1 MKEKILI
8 ALNDSNLTDALL
20 SRLVK
25 DGYILDI
32 SKDGN
37 DVISKLKEF
46 KPGLLLID
54 TVLPNK
60 SGYDILNEKSFDKD
74 VTKIPVL
81 VISNSG
87 TVFEMNRVP
96 STPVMKG
103 YIINT
108 HIDPEEVAKK
118 VKEIFGV
125 STSSAP
131 ANTSGKDSSKGKKI
145 LWVEDD
151 KLLSTILSRKFDVTG
166 YSLLKANN
174 HEEAFKI
181 LESTVPDI
189 IVLDIMLPG
198 MSGLEILQTIKMNE
212 GYKKIPVIMLS
223 NLNKQSDLEKAKVLG
238 ANKFM
243 VKAAVSLDE
252 IISAVEELTK
262 K

>member
-8 ALNDSNLTDALL
+8 ALNDSNLTDTLL
-20 SRLVK
+20 ERLVK

-37 DVISKLKEF
+37 DVIPKLKEF
-46 KPGLLLID
+46 KPNLLLID

-60 SGYDILNEKSFDKD
+60 NGYDILNEKSFDKD
-74 VTKIPVL
+74 ITKIPVI

-118 VKEIFGV
+118 VHEVFGN
-125 STSSAP
+125 
-131 ANTSGKDSSKGKKI
+131 NTVDGSGKPTGKDIGKNKKI

-151 KLLSTILSRKFDVTG
+151 KLLSMILSRKFELTG
-166 YSLLKANN
+166 YTLLKANN

-198 MSGLEILQTIKMNE
+198 KNGLEILQTIKMND
-212 GYKKIPVIMLS
+212 GYKNIPVIMLS
-223 NLNKQSDLEKAKVLG
+223 NLNKQSDLEKARVLG

>member
-8 ALNDSNLTDALL
+8 ALNDQKLTDTLL
-20 SRLVK
+20 QRLVK
-25 DGYILDI
+25 DEYILDI

-37 DVISKLKEF
+37 DVIPKLKEF
-46 KPGLLLID
+46 KPDLLLID

-74 VTKIPVL
+74 VTKIPVI

-118 VKEIFGV
+118 IREALGTKQSNTGSATGKEMG
-125 STSSAP
+125 
-131 ANTSGKDSSKGKKI
+131 KGKKI

-151 KLLSTILSRKFDVTG
+151 KLLSTILSRKFEQTG
-166 YSLLKANN
+166 YTLLKANN
-174 HEEAFKI
+174 HDEAFKV
-181 LESTVPDI
+181 LESAVPDI

-198 MSGLEILQTIKMNE
+198 MNGLEILQTIKMNE

-223 NLNKQSDLEKAKVLG
+223 NLNKQSDLEKARVLG

-252 IISAVEELTK
+252 IISAVKELTEK
-262 K
+262 